1 MWMYIYVLDICMYI
15 CTYIYIYIYIYILY
29 IYIYILRHMYVY
41 KQRDGLGGK
50 ALQRSSLSMA
60 LVHMVS
66 LPSSH
71 YNLGK
76 EILR

>member
-1 MWMYIYVLDICMYI
+1 
-15 CTYIYIYIYIYILY
+15 
-29 IYIYILRHMYVY
+29 MYVY

-66 LPSSH
+66 LPLSH